1 MRFKEIPLPN
11 EKRIAIRVTAE
22 AERALRN
29 GHPWLFESG
38 ITSESFNGRSG
49 DLAVIFDRKKRFLA
63 VGLFDPHSPI
73 RVRVLQAGRSATI
86 DANWLRGKIE
96 TAAALRDP
104 IKQSQT
110 NGYRLIHGEND
121 GLPGLVV
128 DRYADTLVV
137 KLYTT
142 AWIPHLR
149 AVVAGLTAVCQPNNI
164 VLRLSRHVEKLPQQL
179 FGLRAGQSLW
189 GEAVN
194 VPVCFHENGLL
205 FEADVVNGQ
214 KTGFFLDQRDNRARV
229 EKLAAGKTIL
239 NVFAYTGGFSLYA
252 ARGGATAVTSLD
264 ISRPALDVAD
274 HHFML
279 NQDQPNVAAARHE
292 IMLGDAFELLPQ
304 LQAEGKLFDLLILDP
319 PAFAKRQSEVERAL
333 GAYGRL
339 LRHGLGVLRP
349 GGILVAASC
358 SSRVSADE
366 FFALMNKEALREK
379 RPLREIERSSHAL
392 DHPIGFPEGAYL
404 KCLFAAAQ

>member
-1 MRFKEIPLPN
+1 MLENVPLPN
-11 EKRIAIRVTAE
+11 QKRIAVRVTAE
-22 AERALRN
+22 AERALRK

-38 ITSESFNGRSG
+38 ITDESFHGRSG
-49 DLAVIFDRKKRFLA
+49 DLAVVFDRKKRFLA
-63 VGLFDPHSPI
+63 VGLYDPHSPI
-73 RVRVLQAGRSATI
+73 RVRVLQAGKPATI
-86 DANWLRGKIE
+86 DAAWLRGKIE
-96 TAAALRDP
+96 TAAALRSP
-104 IKQSQT
+104 IDQNQT

-128 DRYADTLVV
+128 DRYAATLVV

-142 AWIPHLR
+142 AWVVHLR

-179 FGLRAGQSLW
+179 YGLKSGQSLW
-189 GEAVN
+189 GETVN
-194 VPVCFHENGLL
+194 VPVRFHENGLS
-205 FEADVVNGQ
+205 FDADIVNGQ

-229 EKLAAGKTIL
+229 EKLAAGKTVL

-279 NQDQPNVAAARHE
+279 NQDQPNVATARHE
-292 IMLGDAFELLPQ
+292 VLLGDAFELLSQ
-304 LQAEGKLFDLLILDP
+304 LKAERQQFDMLILDP

-339 LRHGLGVLRP
+339 LRQGLGVLRP
-349 GGILVAASC
+349 GGIVVAASC

-366 FFALMNKEALREK
+366 FFALMNKVAVGEK
-379 RPLREIERSSHAL
+379 RPLREIERTGHAI

-404 KCLFAAAQ
+404 KCLFAEVG